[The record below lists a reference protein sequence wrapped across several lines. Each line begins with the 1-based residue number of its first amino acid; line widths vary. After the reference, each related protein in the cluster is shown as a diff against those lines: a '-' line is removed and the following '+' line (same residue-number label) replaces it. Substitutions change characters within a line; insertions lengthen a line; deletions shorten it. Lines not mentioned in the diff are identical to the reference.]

1 MTSGFTLP
9 NVPLWTKPHQRDT
22 ADAVAAAKPHSPA
35 PRPKLR
41 NDGRRGR
48 SGAAARRQ
56 SRARAA
62 TDRSMSA
69 ICPQLGSASR
79 PQGGAMA
86 LSAVLGV
93 VAAAA
98 VAALVIMVGLAG
110 GWRGEPRAAGGGAGQ
125 PWPRTPQQAA
135 FTLRWRATWVT
146 EIIRASLL
154 VII

>member
-1 MTSGFTLP
+1 
-9 NVPLWTKPHQRDT
+9 
-22 ADAVAAAKPHSPA
+22 
-35 PRPKLR
+35 
-41 NDGRRGR
+41 
-48 SGAAARRQ
+48 
-56 SRARAA
+56 
-62 TDRSMSA
+62 
-69 ICPQLGSASR
+69 
-79 PQGGAMA
+79 MA

-93 VAAAA
+93 VATAA

-154 VII
+154 VIIGLTPAGVAPGAVGGLAPGGRRVDDLSRASEKVASEAPWTETARCVRAAE

>member
-1 MTSGFTLP
+1 MYPSGQNRINETQLM
-9 NVPLWTKPHQRDT
+9 LWPQPSRIT
-22 ADAVAAAKPHSPA
+22 
-35 PRPKLR
+35 RP
-41 NDGRRGR
+41 RGR
-48 SGAAARRQ
+48 SCGTTAGGAAPVPRLAGK
-56 SRARAA
+56 AGPRAA

-79 PQGGAMA
+79 RQGGSMA

-98 VAALVIMVGLAG
+98 VATLVIMVGLAG
-110 GWRGEPRAAGGGAGQ
+110 GWRGEPRAAGGAGQ

-154 VII
+154 VIIGLTP